1 MLESKFYQ
9 VYKDQGDG
17 FVVLQLIGENLNSQ
31 PPTVAELAG
40 WVDHFQVTFP
50 VLADPQF
57 QIGGAMGGDF
67 VPYYWVIDQQGV
79 IRKKST
85 YFSTLASFHKIIKKL
100 LGIG

>member
-9 VYKDQGDG
+9 IYKNQGDG
-17 FVVLQLIGENLNSQ
+17 FVVLQLIGENMNSQ

-50 VLADPQF
+50 VLADPNWQV
-57 QIGGAMGGDF
+57 GGAMGGAF
-67 VPYYWVIDQQGV
+67 VPFYWVVDQEGV

-85 YFSTLASFHKIIKKL
+85 LITPLSAFHRIIKQL
-100 LGIG
+100 LGIE